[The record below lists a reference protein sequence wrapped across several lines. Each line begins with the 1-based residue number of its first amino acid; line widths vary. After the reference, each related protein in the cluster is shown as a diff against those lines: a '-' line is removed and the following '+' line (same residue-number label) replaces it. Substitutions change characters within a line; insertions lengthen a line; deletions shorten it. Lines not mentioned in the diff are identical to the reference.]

1 MACVVRDLPF
11 VSSSCSVSVIEG
23 AVRIVCAVAQVR
35 LKLGLGF
42 FFLLVRVVRREQW
55 ILSFTGRFRGVG
67 G

>member
-42 FFLLVRVVRREQW
+42 FFLLVQAVVLMFCRE
-55 ILSFTGRFRGVG
+55 
-67 G
+67 